1 MYIFLLGKVYVVY
14 LKFTFQWESYISFG
28 NPSTLLSLPMHKV
41 PFLSWRLLS
50 LAIPIRSALQV
61 SAQPLPSKKPARI
74 RTSLP
79 VTIIHIIHL
88 IPYTGCLVFCIIP
101 TLQVNVEFIKGRD
114 YK

>member
-28 NPSTLLSLPMHKV
+28 NPSTLFPCTRFH
-41 PFLSWRLLS
+41 SWRLLS